1 MHVFPY
7 WDFNPGQLIDVRIA
21 SNADV
26 VELLVNGVS
35 KGRQRINHTG
45 ESKLT
50 GVQDCVREGG
60 DYRSSLR

>member
-50 GVQDCVREGG
+50 G
-60 DYRSSLR
+60 DYRIAYEKGEITAVA